1 MTKSEYTDLINKLV
15 SKPDEAPTLANDLVS
30 NITADLDTLEAL
42 KNKSDDQDKK
52 IRDLQDTNIKLFL
65 AQTNKP
71 DEQPDGDEDQKI
83 DTLVDFGKQMLGGND
98 NGSK

>member
-1 MTKSEYTDLINKLV
+1 M
-15 SKPDEAPTLANDLVS
+15 
-30 NITADLDTLEAL
+30 EAL

-71 DEQPDGDEDQKI
+71 DEQPDADEDQKI